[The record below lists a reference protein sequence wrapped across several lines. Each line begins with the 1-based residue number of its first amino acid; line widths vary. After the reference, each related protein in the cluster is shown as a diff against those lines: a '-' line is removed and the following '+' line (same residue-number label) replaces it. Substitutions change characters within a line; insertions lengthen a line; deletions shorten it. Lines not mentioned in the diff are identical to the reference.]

1 MNKFLKYTAIICLGL
16 LFVSCD
22 KLFDDL
28 EGDLTRMTQKDMVS
42 TVAGLERLLA
52 NSYNQIPMDAFGV
65 LDKSTMNATDTHGS
79 AYSINV
85 TSYWS
90 FSQVRAV
97 NMLIQQLDEAL
108 ENKVIGQET
117 RDAMMGE
124 ALFIR
129 AYMYFASVRALGGV
143 PIVTEPLDDKYD
155 GGENLGLYVP
165 RSTEKETWDFVI
177 SELDK
182 AIALLPASRNDGSY
196 RATKWSA
203 LGLQSRVALYAAS
216 VSKYWNRAALE
227 NNYQAVA
234 KKLTYMES
242 SYANAYYQKC
252 IEASEAIINSGQFAL
267 YGGATSDV
275 AKAAD
280 NLYNLFLARQ
290 DSEFIFGKS
299 YETGVSTA
307 SNGFDFRNSP
317 EQAHASSTGWQ
328 WGRFSITLDMVDAF
342 DNYGPGGARKD
353 GTVKTRQDGQ
363 EDSYVTLISQPAS
376 SFDPSVNYIKYDALE
391 DPFADKDARFKAWV
405 VYPGCNF
412 RGVKIIIQGGIID
425 PEGKS
430 AFYTNKKVSKGGK
443 DYFGLGAESEGNF
456 SGFYKID
463 DNNAGNWYSTGF
475 GIRKFLAKEPV
486 VYSTN
491 PWYDIRY
498 AEILLNYAEAVV
510 ESGQGNAAK
519 AKQAL
524 NDIRHRAA
532 FTDNIDLTLENVLHE
547 RRIELAFE
555 NDRSYTLHRRREYVT
570 NTGGVQYRKHAL
582 VPTLDLRGADPQY
595 IFVRTNVFHS
605 DIDKIP
611 AGLTTNYIN
620 YYNGINNYN
629 VNKFEPN
636 PSQE

>member
-307 SNGFDFRNSP
+307 SNGFDFGNSP

-412 RGVKIIIQGGIID
+412 RGVKIIIQGGI
-425 PEGKS
+425 
-430 AFYTNKKVSKGGK
+430 
-443 DYFGLGAESEGNF
+443 
-456 SGFYKID
+456 
-463 DNNAGNWYSTGF
+463 
-475 GIRKFLAKEPV
+475 
-486 VYSTN
+486 
-491 PWYDIRY
+491 
-498 AEILLNYAEAVV
+498 
-510 ESGQGNAAK
+510 
-519 AKQAL
+519 
-524 NDIRHRAA
+524 
-532 FTDNIDLTLENVLHE
+532 
-547 RRIELAFE
+547 
-555 NDRSYTLHRRREYVT
+555 
-570 NTGGVQYRKHAL
+570 
-582 VPTLDLRGADPQY
+582 
-595 IFVRTNVFHS
+595 
-605 DIDKIP
+605 
-611 AGLTTNYIN
+611 
-620 YYNGINNYN
+620 
-629 VNKFEPN
+629 
-636 PSQE
+636 